1 METNVKYVGMK
12 EIINEIRSPNV
23 APLIVVELK
32 LLNWNL
38 NGKRYSCMIG
48 YCLHY
53 PFIHSTIDVV
63 QLILQNLHWL
73 NEQLNQNVAR
83 ERSKNTKFTRHSR
96 SQL

>member
-1 METNVKYVGMK
+1 MV
-12 EIINEIRSPNV
+12 
-23 APLIVVELK
+23 
-32 LLNWNL
+32 
-38 NGKRYSCMIG
+38 G

-53 PFIHSTIDVV
+53 SFIHSTTDVAL
-63 QLILQNLHWL
+63 LILQNLHWL